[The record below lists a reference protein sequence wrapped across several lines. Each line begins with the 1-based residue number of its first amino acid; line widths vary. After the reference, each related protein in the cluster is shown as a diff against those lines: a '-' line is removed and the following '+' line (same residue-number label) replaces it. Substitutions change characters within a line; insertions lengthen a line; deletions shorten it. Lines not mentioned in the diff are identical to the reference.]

1 MHLFIS
7 TNLKISFLIE
17 FLKFS
22 HGQLSSDLRFHLT
35 NGTDGVKS
43 IKFRATEQCPENI
56 GTVEAT
62 KKAYGIE
69 FRLPK
74 DGGNCDQ
81 GLLICY
87 PALLQRGTHL
97 NAFVNFKLKRA
108 FAIGNKEE
116 NPITSECA
124 KMMAS
129 NGNENGTIHWH
140 GIKLRT
146 VPMPTNNST
155 VFDNQLSHSAFMME
169 ASIAPNYHFHIGE
182 NQRHFSILFNGNRIG
197 EPLIENAPFSSGA
210 RAMQNDFLANLRQNG
225 VTFLADYTALWLL
238 GLDMVPMMNKGQEQ
252 QEMKLFISRSS
263 NCTMEAWFI
272 QPTVFPINF
281 INIGEQQQMISIKA
295 LTEPKFDNIL
305 VELLNV
311 KKDGSTKT
319 ELSFTIGTDTDLEV
333 DYSPLM
339 KIGATGSCKN
349 DDTNYPSSSKSL
361 QHEGVRLPRD
371 GIYVLNL
378 DIVLTKH
385 CYALKLGGTL
395 LDGPKCPTAGGQ
407 LPLEAISRLKVQGK
421 ISLLVEPLVQQID
434 HGTTELLPSAA
445 KEFKSRFKNIDADF
459 WMEIGNE
466 CPAGTQLIML
476 SMTSR
481 ESFEKRSCARE
492 TWMKEAVPAEVRR
505 FFVADPSDG
514 EADIVQEELDA
525 EQKKHG
531 DMVFLH
537 GFVDKYMHLH
547 FKWHG
552 ALIWQQR
559 HCAGAEWVAKV
570 DDDTVV
576 DLRRMAFWINKE
588 FRQIAID
595 HPLVFF
601 GDASGRRVPFRNMRI
616 KWQ

>member
-1 MHLFIS
+1 M
-7 TNLKISFLIE
+7 
-17 FLKFS
+17 
-22 HGQLSSDLRFHLT
+22 
-35 NGTDGVKS
+35 
-43 IKFRATEQCPENI
+43 
-56 GTVEAT
+56 
-62 KKAYGIE
+62 
-69 FRLPK
+69 
-74 DGGNCDQ
+74 
-81 GLLICY
+81 
-87 PALLQRGTHL
+87 
-97 NAFVNFKLKRA
+97 
-108 FAIGNKEE
+108 
-116 NPITSECA
+116 
-124 KMMAS
+124 
-129 NGNENGTIHWH
+129 
-140 GIKLRT
+140 
-146 VPMPTNNST
+146 
-155 VFDNQLSHSAFMME
+155 
-169 ASIAPNYHFHIGE
+169 
-182 NQRHFSILFNGNRIG
+182 
-197 EPLIENAPFSSGA
+197 A
-210 RAMQNDFLANLRQNG
+210 RAHLAALKW
-225 VTFLADYTALWLL
+225 LALSWPCTPPT
-238 GLDMVPMMNKGQEQ
+238 PMGGYRNPDK
-252 QEMKLFISRSS
+252 S
-263 NCTMEAWFI
+263 
-272 QPTVFPINF
+272 
-281 INIGEQQQMISIKA
+281 
-295 LTEPKFDNIL
+295 
-305 VELLNV
+305 
-311 KKDGSTKT
+311 
-319 ELSFTIGTDTDLEV
+319 

-349 DDTNYPSSSKSL
+349 DDTNYPSSFKSL

-445 KEFKSRFKNIDADF
+445 KEFKSRFKNIEADF

-492 TWMKEAVPAEVRR
+492 TWMKEAVPGEVRR

-531 DMVFLH
+531 DM
-537 GFVDKYMHLH
+537 
-547 FKWHG
+547 WHG

-576 DLRRMAFWINKE
+576 HLRRMAFWINKK
-588 FRQIAID
+588 FRQIATD
-595 HPLVFF
+595 HPLVFL
-601 GDASGRRVPFRNMRI
+601 GDASGRRAPFRDMRI
-616 KWQ
+616 KWCISKKVFPAELFPLFVLGGFYLTNGATIQAVLAQTHKTDGFFLDDVLFTGILAGLANATISDQQKHITSFNRKLQFKCVHGVPTLFAKFNAAKRAQCEEFFAYLKKMSCANDVKRNLITMISSLLIAFSLFFAFLPFH